1 MAERNHQTLSNGGN
15 MKLLII
21 QVIKCLI
28 KHEPE
33 ARDLLDHGRRRWGA
47 HGRTFGLPIFSLHYK
62 KYLLQTCARA
72 PAHFL
77 RLRHCLRM

>member
-47 HGRTFGLPIFSLHYK
+47 PVRTFGLSIFSLHHK
-62 KYLLQTCARA
+62 NTCCKRA
-72 PAHFL
+72 PV
-77 RLRHCLRM
+77 RLLTSCVCATV

>member
-33 ARDLLDHGRRRWGA
+33 ARDLLDQVN
-47 HGRTFGLPIFSLHYK
+47 PPDEPNDSLDDI
-62 KYLLQTCARA
+62 
-72 PAHFL
+72 
-77 RLRHCLRM
+77 